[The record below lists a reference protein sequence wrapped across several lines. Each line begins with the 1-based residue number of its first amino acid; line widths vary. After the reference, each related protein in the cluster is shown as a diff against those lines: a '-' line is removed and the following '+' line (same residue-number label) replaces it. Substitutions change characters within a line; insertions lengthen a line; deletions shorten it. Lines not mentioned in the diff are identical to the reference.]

1 MSLTYKEVF
10 MIKIICDSTLSI
22 PKDMIE
28 KYDISIVS
36 LKISLGDVEYV
47 ESTPDTYHEF
57 YDMLLSSE
65 EFPKTTQP
73 SVQDFA
79 DVYNKVVSEGN
90 EAIVFCIGS
99 VLSGTVNG
107 ATTALSLVDGA
118 SDKISVIDTQSCS
131 QMGLA
136 IVEEA
141 IKDIENGLSRE
152 QVVQNVNE
160 NIKKVEICFCPD
172 TLEYLK
178 RGGRLSRLSARIGE
192 ILKIKPI
199 LSFRENTLTS
209 VRKVIGVSKSI
220 PILVA
225 RIPETAKKIYAC
237 CAAGSKHFEALLQKI
252 KERFPNRNILEG
264 LICPVVTSHVGPA
277 VGVAWME

>member
-1 MSLTYKEVF
+1 

-36 LKISLGDVEYV
+36 LKINWSDGEYI
-47 ESTPDTYHEF
+47 ESTPDTYQEF
-57 YDMLLSSE
+57 YDKLISTQE
-65 EFPKTTQP
+65 IPKTTQP
-73 SVQDFA
+73 STQEFA
-79 DVYNKVVSEGN
+79 DVYQKVVDDGN

-99 VLSGTVNG
+99 VLSGTSNG
-107 ATTALSLVDGA
+107 ATAALSLVDGA
-118 SDKISVIDTQSCS
+118 SEKITVIDTQSCS

-152 QVVQNVNE
+152 EVVKNVNE

-172 TLEYLK
+172 SLEYLK
-178 RGGRLSRLSARIGE
+178 RGGRLSRVSATIGE

-199 LSFRENTLTS
+199 LSFRENTLVC
-209 VRKVIGVSKSI
+209 VRKVLGVAKSI
-220 PILVA
+220 PYLVN
-225 RIPETAKKIYAC
+225 RIPATAKKIYAC
-237 CAAGSKHFEALLQKI
+237 CAAGSKHFDALKQKI
-252 KERFPNRNILEG
+252 KERFPNRTIFEG